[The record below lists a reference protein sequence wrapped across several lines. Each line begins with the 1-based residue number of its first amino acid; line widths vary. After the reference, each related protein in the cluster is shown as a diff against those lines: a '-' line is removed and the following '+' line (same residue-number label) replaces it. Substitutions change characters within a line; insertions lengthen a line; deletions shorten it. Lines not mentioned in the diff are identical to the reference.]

1 MLSMHKVFI
10 TYHHKND
17 QLAKEE
23 LLDLNDRHRI
33 FIDKSVHAGDIP
45 DDLDDQTIR
54 RIIRDDYLRDSTV
67 TILLVGT
74 ETKGRKHVDWEVY
87 SSMFDGTVN
96 KKSGILVINLPS
108 TGCTMFTAS
117 HGSREKQRVYPEVSD
132 WVSVDTRAE
141 YERRYPYMPDRIV
154 DNLLA
159 GDARVSVV
167 PWAKAL
173 DPDHL
178 AFLVEATFADREQ
191 CNYDLSRGLRRH
203 NSP

>member
-1 MLSMHKVFI
+1 MHKVFI

-17 QLAKEE
+17 QLAKEQ
-23 LLDLNDRHRI
+23 LLQLNNRHSI
-33 FIDKSVHAGDIP
+33 FIDKSVHAGDVS
-45 DDLDDQTIR
+45 DDLDDEAIR

-96 KKSGILVINLPS
+96 TKSGILVINLPS
-108 TGCTMFTAS
+108 TGCTLGNAS
-117 HGSREKQRVYPEVSD
+117 HGSLEKTRIYPEVPD
-132 WVSVDTRAE
+132 WVTIDTRTE
-141 YERRYPYMPDRIV
+141 YQRRYPHMPDRIV

-159 GDARVSVV
+159 RDARISVV
-167 PWAKAL
+167 PWAKAI

-178 AFLVEATFADREQ
+178 AFLIEATFADREQ
-191 CNYDLSRGLRRH
+191 CKYDLSRGLRRH

>member
-108 TGCTMFTAS
+108 TGCTLGTAS
-117 HGSREKQRVYPEVSD
+117 HGNREKQRVYPEVSD
-132 WVSVDTRAE
+132 WVSIDTRAG
-141 YERRYPYMPDRIV
+141 YERRYPYLPDRIV

-167 PWAKAL
+167 PWAKAFN
-173 DPDHL
+173 PDYL

-191 CNYDLSRGLRRH
+191 CK
-203 NSP
+203 P